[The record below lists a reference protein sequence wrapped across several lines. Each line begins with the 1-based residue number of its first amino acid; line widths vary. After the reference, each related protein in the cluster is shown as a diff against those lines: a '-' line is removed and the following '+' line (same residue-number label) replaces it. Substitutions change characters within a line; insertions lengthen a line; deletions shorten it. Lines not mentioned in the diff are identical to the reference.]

1 MLLVIAAAVVV
12 AMLPGMHTAAH
23 VDSTDR
29 TTGAYTSHS
38 FPLESV
44 RAIAISL
51 DRGKVTLDV
60 AGADASSAD
69 VEISVVHSVASTAE
83 SSLLALSTSVNLDDS
98 TGALTITVVWNGGV
112 EDAFAAPSAEVLLE
126 IPRSLSTETLSVE
139 VKIGNV
145 DTGFGQQSSGDQALS
160 IPWRGFASPVGD
172 IVWKGDDSTR
182 FGRVSLATIEG
193 SITVTDLRA
202 VDVSAASDHGASIS
216 LKRVSAHILTVVS
229 GVAAIDAEV
238 TVTGQDDWPAAGR
251 IHGIQWVAPRSTN
264 AGGWLS
270 LLTSS
275 ASYVRLSLGSDMGGQ
290 SGRSGAAALEVDCG
304 SRSGATC
311 ILEVPT
317 SSRSTTNL
325 CGSVVAKSESTDGGG
340 TAATPLLFP
349 DAGSNA
355 VAVLSVQ
362 DASSAG
368 LSAHRTATLELQCS
382 GAQTDGWIRGS
393 VITRAA
399 TVHLRPA

>member
-12 AMLPGMHTAAH
+12 AMLPAMNTAAR
-23 VDSTDR
+23 VDSTDSR
-29 TTGAYTSHS
+29 SMGAYTSHS

-51 DRGKVTLDV
+51 ARGKVTLDA

-69 VEISVVHSVASTAE
+69 VAISVLHSVASTAE
-83 SSLLALSTSVNLDDS
+83 SSLSALSTSVKLDDS
-98 TGALTITVVWNGGV
+98 TGVLTITVVWNGGV

-145 DTGFGQQSSGDQALS
+145 DAGFGLQSSGAQALS
-160 IPWRGFASPVGD
+160 IPWRGFGDPVGD
-172 IVWKGDDSTR
+172 IVWKGDSSKR
-182 FGRVSLATIEG
+182 FGRVSLATMEG

-202 VDVSAASDHGASIS
+202 VEISAASDHGASIS

-238 TVTGQDDWPAAGR
+238 TVTGQDAWPAAAR
-251 IHGIQWVAPRSTN
+251 IHGIQWVAPRSTK

-270 LLTSS
+270 VSTAS
-275 ASYVRLSLGSDMGGQ
+275 ASSVRLSLGSDMGGQ
-290 SGRSGAAALEVDCG
+290 SGRAGAAALEVDCG

-311 ILEVPT
+311 TLEVP
-317 SSRSTTNL
+317 SRSTTKL
-325 CGSVVAKSESTDGGG
+325 CGSVVARSETTDGGA
-340 TAATPLLFP
+340 TASTLLLFP
-349 DAGSNA
+349 DPGDNA
-355 VAVLSVQ
+355 VAVVSAQ

-368 LSAHRTATLELQCS
+368 LSAHRMATLACS

-399 TVHLRPA
+399 TVHLRAT